1 MAELA
6 RPAIAVDL
14 FNPELRREHQM
25 RKIIPDRLWLGN
37 AADAR
42 DLEGVLEAGIV
53 AMVDLA
59 MEELTPVL
67 PRSTVYCRFPVVD
80 GEPGNRQVLSMAIET
95 VVSLL
100 EKRIP
105 TLVFCRAGMSRSP
118 SVVAAALAI
127 VNGGSPEQ
135 RLAEVVA
142 GKPHDVSPLFWAAVC
157 EVYEAI
163 RR

>member
-14 FNPELRREHQM
+14 FNPELRCENQM
-25 RKIIPDRLWLGN
+25 RI
-37 AADAR
+37 
-42 DLEGVLEAGIV
+42 
-53 AMVDLA
+53 
-59 MEELTPVL
+59 L

-80 GEPGNRQVLSMAIET
+80 GEPGNRQVLCMAIET

-100 EKRIP
+100 EKQIP

-135 RLAEVVA
+135 RLAEVVG